1 MILGGLPELSEN
13 FSFNNNM
20 FYNCSHRFPNW
31 SSNVRVD
38 IINNVIWNW
47 KTRMSVPS
55 GGFQVNH
62 INNYYKHYTTDPAAD
77 TDVRG
82 MLWYPNATNFPSI
95 YTSGNFINAVL
106 TDPNE
111 DNWFIWCFRF
121 NPSGTQYSGAGNESL
136 LTQDFRAHFPFQ
148 QLGNSFNI
156 KSAENALDDIK
167 FDVGANA
174 RLLENGN
181 IIEEIDMLDN
191 IYLTNVQNDNL
202 IQYTPESVLNSTHRM
217 NYLNSVSSSP
227 INVHPSNYDTD
238 NNGMPN
244 LWETQNGLNPNNSSD
259 SPVLQADGYTN
270 LEYFFNGMSIVGNT
284 TTGCS
289 NEVVSFPYFESF
301 ENSLGDWTNSSADD
315 IDWTVG
321 ADRTPSPRTGPSSAS
336 NGAYYAFV
344 EASGNEIGYPTKQ
357 ALLNSPCFNLS
368 GFSAANFSFK
378 YHQHGS
384 TDMGVIDLE
393 ASVDNG
399 ANWTSIWI
407 SIGDKGDSWLTA
419 NVDLG
424 AYVGGRVALRFNR
437 VTGDTRE
444 SDIAIDEVSLSGV
457 VNTGSNDCSGEITS
471 FPYTEGFEN
480 SLGAWTQSSEDDMD
494 WTVDADGTPSTGTGP
509 SSASQGTHYVFVEA
523 SGREIGYPTK
533 QALLN
538 SPCFNLSGLSDP
550 NFSFKYHQYGSTN
563 MGAIDLEA
571 SADNGV
577 NWTSIWVS
585 TGNKGDLWLTAN
597 VDLGAYV
604 GGRVTLRFNRV
615 TGDTW
620 EADIAID
627 EVVLSVGGDPKSS
640 GCSGGIT
647 SFPYTEGF
655 ENTLGAW
662 TQSSED
668 DMDWTFDADGTPSPG
683 TGPSSASQGTHY
695 VFVEASGSEIG
706 YPTKQ
711 ALLNSP
717 CFNLFGLSDPNFSFK
732 YHQYGSTDMGA
743 IDLEAS
749 ADNGVNWTSIWV
761 STGDKGDL
769 WLTANVDLGAYVGG
783 RVTLRFNRGTG
794 DTWEADIAIDEVVLS
809 ESGNSGSSGCSGG
822 ITSFPY
828 TEGFE
833 NTLGAWT
840 QSSADDMDWTVGVDG
855 TPSVGTG
862 SSSASQSSY
871 YVFVEASGHP
881 TQQALLNSP
890 CFDLS
895 SLSDVNFSFKYHQN
909 GSSDIG
915 TIDLEVSDDNGVN

>member
-1 MILGGLPELSEN
+1 
-13 FSFNNNM
+13 
-20 FYNCSHRFPNW
+20 
-31 SSNVRVD
+31 
-38 IINNVIWNW
+38 
-47 KTRMSVPS
+47 
-55 GGFQVNH
+55 
-62 INNYYKHYTTDPAAD
+62 
-77 TDVRG
+77 
-82 MLWYPNATNFPSI
+82 
-95 YTSGNFINAVL
+95 
-106 TDPNE
+106 
-111 DNWFIWCFRF
+111 
-121 NPSGTQYSGAGNESL
+121 
-136 LTQDFRAHFPFQ
+136 
-148 QLGNSFNI
+148 
-156 KSAENALDDIK
+156 
-167 FDVGANA
+167 
-174 RLLENGN
+174 
-181 IIEEIDMLDN
+181 
-191 IYLTNVQNDNL
+191 
-202 IQYTPESVLNSTHRM
+202 
-217 NYLNSVSSSP
+217 
-227 INVHPSNYDTD
+227 
-238 NNGMPN
+238 
-244 LWETQNGLNPNNSSD
+244 
-259 SPVLQADGYTN
+259 
-270 LEYFFNGMSIVGNT
+270 
-284 TTGCS
+284 
-289 NEVVSFPYFESF
+289 
-301 ENSLGDWTNSSADD
+301 
-315 IDWTVG
+315 
-321 ADRTPSPRTGPSSAS
+321 
-336 NGAYYAFV
+336 
-344 EASGNEIGYPTKQ
+344 
-357 ALLNSPCFNLS
+357 
-368 GFSAANFSFK
+368 
-378 YHQHGS
+378 
-384 TDMGVIDLE
+384 
-393 ASVDNG
+393 
-399 ANWTSIWI
+399 
-407 SIGDKGDSWLTA
+407 
-419 NVDLG
+419 
-424 AYVGGRVALRFNR
+424 
-437 VTGDTRE
+437 
-444 SDIAIDEVSLSGV
+444 
-457 VNTGSNDCSGEITS
+457 
-471 FPYTEGFEN
+471 
-480 SLGAWTQSSEDDMD
+480 MD

-523 SGREIGYPTK
+523 SGSEIGYPTK